1 MQRFFGK
8 ILCPKEVPKTDITI
22 SQYADSKMTSFTIPE
37 DTVRIEAYA
46 FENSCIEEITIPASV
61 RFLGVCAFAFCEKLK
76 SFTLLS
82 ADLHMQQ
89 NVLYKCSPA
98 LTVHLPCVRTKQ
110 DIAPIKQLLSSCTDY
125 AVCAPHAPFTA
136 FPVECRS
143 ALIRGYVT
151 MCRRNIPID
160 GPVLASY
167 KKHLHTRLRTILPSM
182 LSDTDMLGI
191 LLKAAEPSL
200 QEVNEL
206 LDIALQEENP
216 AAHAALLVYR
226 RETFTDHDFD
236 LLEEAEERKTEE
248 LLDILED
255 AGSERWYRR
264 VFPTNAAGNSV
275 IEYRGFDSVVE
286 FPQKIGKKKI
296 VSLAIHPDPV
306 PNAYAAVTSLTIPC
320 GYQKLSPYALK
331 GLTSLKNLT
340 LPTSIETFS
349 PEAFFYTEAEQEQLG
364 KSAKNPVILDIL
376 TLTADGLKHDTVWD
390 MLLSPSKYIYYRKLE
405 FSGRYHSLPDY
416 LHPKSAF
423 LTEIVLPEGLRKI
436 GRGSFLRLSKLE
448 KINIPATLTDIGGGF
463 LSACEHLKE
472 VVVSPDNDTVTLTED
487 GFLIS
492 GNRLISLALRKKTHY
507 VIPDGIEIID
517 CFAFLGCENVEE
529 VTIPASVKYIG
540 ERAFCDCSDLKKV
553 NLPDTPIE
561 IAVQLNDLFDK

>member
-1 MQRFFGK
+1 
-8 ILCPKEVPKTDITI
+8 
-22 SQYADSKMTSFTIPE
+22 MTSFTIPE

-61 RFLGVCAFAFCEKLK
+61 RFLGVCAFAFCDNLK
-76 SFTLLS
+76 RFTLLS
-82 ADLHMQQ
+82 ADLHIQQ
-89 NVLYKCSPA
+89 NVLYKCSSA
-98 LTVHLPCVRTKQ
+98 LTVYLPCVRTKQ
-110 DIAPIKQLLSSCTDY
+110 DTAPIKQLLSSCTDY
-125 AVCAPHAPFTA
+125 VLCAPHAPLTA
-136 FPVECRS
+136 FPVECRA
-143 ALIRGYVT
+143 ALIRGYVN
-151 MCRRNIPID
+151 MCRQNIPMD
-160 GPVLASY
+160 KPVLASY
-167 KKHLHTRLRTILPSM
+167 KKHLHTRLKDLPSL
-182 LSDTDMLGI
+182 LSDTDTLGI
-191 LLKAAEPSL
+191 LLKAAEPTL

-248 LLDILED
+248 LLEILED

-264 VFPTNAAGNSV
+264 VFPTNPAGNSV

-296 VSLAIHPDPV
+296 VSLSIHPEPV
-306 PNAYAAVTSLTIPC
+306 PNAYAAITSLTIPC

-331 GLTSLKNLT
+331 GLTSLKNLSP
-340 LPTSIETFS
+340 PTSIETFS
-349 PEAFFYTEAEQEQLG
+349 HDAFFYTEEEQEQLG
-364 KSAKNPVILDIL
+364 RIAKNLITLDSL
-376 TLTADGLKHDTVWD
+376 TLTADGLKHDTVWE

-405 FSGRYHSLPDY
+405 FAGRHHSLPDY
-416 LHPKSAF
+416 IHPKSAF

-436 GRGSFLRLSKLE
+436 GKGSFLRLSKLD

-463 LSACEHLKE
+463 LSGCEHLKE
-472 VVVSPDNDTVTLTED
+472 IDIAPDNDSVTLTED

-507 VIPDGIEIID
+507 VIPDGVEVID

-529 VTIPASVKYIG
+529 VTIPASVRYIG

-561 IAVQLNDLFDK
+561 ITIQLNDLFDK